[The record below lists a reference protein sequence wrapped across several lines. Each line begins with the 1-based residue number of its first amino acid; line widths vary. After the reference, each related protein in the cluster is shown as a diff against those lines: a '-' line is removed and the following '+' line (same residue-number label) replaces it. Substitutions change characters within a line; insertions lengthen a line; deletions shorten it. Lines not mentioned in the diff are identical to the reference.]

1 MVGIVIVS
9 HSDKISQGI
18 VDIGKQMAQRDVK
31 IISAGGTRDGRIGTD
46 ATKIMEAIVESD
58 DGSGVIVFVDLGSA
72 VLSTEMAIDFLDE
85 ELKKRVVI
93 ADAPLVE
100 GSITA
105 IVEASLGKNLLE
117 VKEAAEE
124 SKKLQKIN

>member
-9 HSDKISQGI
+9 HSEKVSQGI
-18 VDIGKQMAQRDVK
+18 VDIGKQMAQCDVK
-31 IISAGGTRDGRIGTD
+31 IISAGGTKDGRIGTD
-46 ATKIMEAIVESD
+46 ATKIIKAIMESD

-72 VLSTEMAIDFLDE
+72 VLSTEMAIDLLDDE
-85 ELKKRVVI
+85 MKKRVVI

-105 IVEASLGKNLLE
+105 VVEASLGKSLLE

-124 SKKLQKIN
+124 SKKLRKVN

>member
-46 ATKIMEAIVESD
+46 ATKIMEAIIESD